1 MVVPSGYE
9 YYIDSFNTY
18 HVYAIVPYST
28 YQYRVEV
35 LYPVSEDSLPTEV
48 VKPAVTLKDFRE
60 WVQSADM
67 LVRDENDIMYQVA
80 KLLIEIAREIIEYD
94 EYDNPKMF
102 VRAVCYYVAHNLE
115 LHIKAL
121 KDEEN
126 RMSLNV
132 QSKPETQDSDQTKQI
147 SLVDNHYGDFKKTL
161 WGQMFWTVYG
171 HNAKFTMTGVF

>member
-35 LYPVSEDSLPTEV
+35 LYPVSEVSVTTEA
-48 VKPAVTLKDFRE
+48 VKPQVTLVDFRQ

-67 LVRDENDIMYQVA
+67 LVRDENDTLYHVT
-80 KLLIEIAREIIEYD
+80 KLLIEIARDIIEYD
-94 EYDNPKMF
+94 TYDSETMY
-102 VRAVCYYVAHNLE
+102 VRAVCYYVAHYLE

-132 QSKPETQDSDQTKQI
+132 QAKVGTEDTDQTKQI
-147 SLVDNHYGDFKKTL
+147 SLVSNEFGDFKKTL
-161 WGQMFWTVYG
+161 WGQMFWAIYG
-171 HNAKFTMTGVF
+171 HNAKFIMMGVY

>member
-1 MVVPSGYE
+1 MIVPSGYE
-9 YYIDSFNTY
+9 YYIDSANMY
-18 HVYAIVPYST
+18 HVYAIVPYSF

-35 LYPVSEDSLPTEV
+35 LYPVSENTLPVEAV
-48 VKPAVTLKDFRE
+48 RPQVTLVDFRQ

-80 KLLIEIAREIIEYD
+80 KLLIEIARGIIEFD
-94 EYDNPKMF
+94 EYENKQMF
-102 VRAVCYYVAHNLE
+102 VRAVCYYVAHYLE

-132 QSKPETQDSDQTKQI
+132 QNKPETQDSDQTKQI

-161 WGQMFWTVYG
+161 WGQMFWAIYG
-171 HNAKFTMTGVF
+171 HNAKFTMMGVY

>member
-35 LYPVSEDSLPTEV
+35 LYPVSENSLPTEV

-102 VRAVCYYVAHNLE
+102 VRAVCYYVGTQPRIAHQS
-115 LHIKAL
+115 IK
-121 KDEEN
+121 
-126 RMSLNV
+126 R
-132 QSKPETQDSDQTKQI
+132 
-147 SLVDNHYGDFKKTL
+147 
-161 WGQMFWTVYG
+161 
-171 HNAKFTMTGVF
+171 

>member
-1 MVVPSGYE
+1 MIVPSGYE
-9 YYIDSFNTY
+9 YYIDSMNVY

-35 LYPVSEDSLPTEV
+35 LYPVSEDVFPVEV
-48 VKPAVTLKDFRE
+48 VKPEVTLVDFRQ

-67 LVRDENDIMYQVA
+67 LVRDENDIMYQVT
-80 KLLIEIAREIIEYD
+80 KLLIEIAREIIEFD
-94 EYDNPKMF
+94 AYDNAQMF
-102 VRAVCYYVAHNLE
+102 VRAVCYYVAHYLE

-132 QSKPETQDSDQTKQI
+132 QAKTETQDSDQTKQMN
-147 SLVDNHYGDFKKTL
+147 LVDSHYGDFKKTI

>member
-9 YYIDSFNTY
+9 YYIDSFNMY

-35 LYPVSEDSLPTEV
+35 LYPVSDVVQTEV
-48 VKPAVTLKDFRE
+48 VKPEITLNDFTK

-67 LVRDENDIMYQVA
+67 IVRDENDALYHVT

-94 EYDNPKMF
+94 EYDNETMY
-102 VRAVCYYVAHNLE
+102 VRAVCYYVAHYLE
-115 LHIKAL
+115 LHIRAL

-132 QSKPETQDSDQTKQI
+132 QSKVETEESDATKQMN
-147 SLVDNHYGDFKKTL
+147 LAGGHMGDFKKTL
-161 WGQMFWTVYG
+161 WGQMFWSIYG
-171 HNAKFTMTGVF
+171 HNAKFRLMGVY